1 MKLVHKDYYYGIKN
15 ESMTDNR
22 FKLLF
27 KKDNFSIEECFFNN
41 KSFYFLIYITNMNY
55 ILPFLINEFE
65 KDKILR
71 DESLEII

>member
-1 MKLVHKDYYYGIKN
+1 MKLVNNNYYDEIKN
-15 ESMTDNR
+15 ESIKEKG

-55 ILPFLINEFE
+55 MLPFLINDFE
-65 KDKILR
+65 KEKILKTK
-71 DESLEII
+71 SLNNL